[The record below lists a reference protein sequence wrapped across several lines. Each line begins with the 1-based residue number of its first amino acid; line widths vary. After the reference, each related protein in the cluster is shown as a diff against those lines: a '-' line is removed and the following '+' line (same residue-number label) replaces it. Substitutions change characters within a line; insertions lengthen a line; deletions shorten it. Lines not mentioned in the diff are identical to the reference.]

1 MKTFKLIVK
10 YSGFIQMYIILIV
23 LMSVF
28 RFVYQDL
35 FGNISFSII
44 ILSFMLPS
52 LLSIKEKLR
61 FLLLLPIKRLEISN
75 MLFYCFNINSL
86 LLALNA
92 TLTNKIPL
100 LFSVNITLSLI
111 LFTNI
116 SIVLLDKFKSRKK
129 IQFLI
134 TLILSCLC
142 MGSLYPIMEH
152 SDSDLNILFLVVLAV
167 LATVSFYFGKKSY
180 YKFIRDLEV

>member
-28 RFVYQDL
+28 RFVYQD
-35 FGNISFSII
+35 FYVNISFSII
-44 ILSFMLPS
+44 VLSFMLPH

-61 FLLLLPIKRLEISN
+61 FLLLLPIKRLDISN
-75 MLFYCFNINSL
+75 KIFYCFNINSL
-86 LLALNA
+86 ILALNA
-92 TLTNKIPL
+92 TLTNNIPL

-116 SIVLLDKFKSRKK
+116 SIVLLEKLKSRKK

-134 TLILSCLC
+134 TMLLSSLC

-152 SDSDLNILFLVVLAV
+152 RDSDLNIFFSVVLSV
-167 LATVSFYFGKKSY
+167 LTAVSFYFGKKSY